1 MASKTGVGI
10 ILAIALV
17 FFVATIVW
25 FVCKEA
31 VKLCLSS
38 AWSPANC
45 LSRVARTTSTGVASN
60 VNEHQTQS
68 ATAASNATVVE
79 IEHDTPFPPDVP
91 PPYSS
96 LYFQNSLH
104 RAITRFAEILKRW
117 PEPAHTRFLYIKRL
131 SLYIKPLSRTG
142 FVGPP
147 KSYRL
152 SRGVPCYRDVTASF
166 SIILTSLKMSAL
178 TAAEE

>member
-79 IEHDTPFPPDVP
+79 IEHDTPLPPDTP

-96 LYFQNSLH
+96 LCFPTSFPGLFPFELGRREKTLASAGHVPILH
-104 RAITRFAEILKRW
+104 PKIL
-117 PEPAHTRFLYIKRL
+117 
-131 SLYIKPLSRTG
+131 
-142 FVGPP
+142 
-147 KSYRL
+147 
-152 SRGVPCYRDVTASF
+152 GV
-166 SIILTSLKMSAL
+166 IN
-178 TAAEE
+178 